1 MANGSY
7 AKDGLGWQIQQ
18 AQRRFSEWAEVQFTN
33 ATPDVDPGPLPG
45 LPSGVTDFL
54 LILFLVIVSG
64 ALIWLLVKLF
74 APDILE
80 WINRKPIVRPTSS
93 PSRDTPS
100 SAVWVKRSHQWQQ
113 QGNYRE
119 ACRALYMA
127 MIERL
132 HETQQVPRKLSR
144 TDGEYRVCVSQLNP
158 PQAYQLLINVHEQLC
173 FGDRDISADL
183 LQRCQQAYQGLK

>member
-7 AKDGLGWQIQQ
+7 AKDGIGWQIQQ
-18 AQRRFSEWAEVQFTN
+18 AQRRFSEWAEVQFANT
-33 ATPDVDPGPLPG
+33 APDIDPGPLPG
-45 LPSGVTDFL
+45 FPSWVVDVL
-54 LILFLVIVSG
+54 LVLFWVLVAG
-64 ALIWLLVKLF
+64 AVIWLVVTLF
-74 APDILE
+74 GPDLMA
-80 WINRKPIVRPTSS
+80 WLNRQPTVGQ
-93 PSRDTPS
+93 PTVQHQETPS
-100 SAVWVKRSHQWQQ
+100 AAAWVKRSHQWQQ

-144 TDGEYRVCVSQLNP
+144 TDGEYRICVSQLNP

-173 FGDRDISADL
+173 FGDREISADL
-183 LQRCQQAYQGLK
+183 FQRCQQAYQGLK